1 MKAPKKLVTFLK
13 KNPDCLKYFQF
24 LQTQLDNDVKVY
36 KKRIIKYK
44 EEISSLQKQ
53 LKKALAEQSN
63 GRNGVGK
70 DVGNHYNNKVEG
82 DVESEISDEDDFIFE
97 QEQMMKE
104 ESKKKPSKPKIIAKD
119 KTSALVKAK
128 IRKKRLLPP
137 PSPTYNEDSFISSS
151 TAPIAKKRLEIDQ
164 VNNEMQSSSLM
175 SIIEAKD
182 SLEKEGWSILEEFEL
197 HKETINE
204 KALVAKAR
212 SIIKSQT
219 FSSITSCRE
228 LNKLEDAL
236 TKR

>member
-82 DVESEISDEDDFIFE
+82 DVESEKEFVEYMHELYHEDWYDICDQLE
-97 QEQMMKE
+97 
-104 ESKKKPSKPKIIAKD
+104 AAD
-119 KTSALVKAK
+119 RSALADQ
-128 IRKKRLLPP
+128 ISMLFEGDMEIYS
-137 PSPTYNEDSFISSS
+137 SPTDKYATEWFDIGEVDSEYSKYGGFNGRHNTLS
-151 TAPIAKKRLEIDQ
+151 E
-164 VNNEMQSSSLM
+164 
-175 SIIEAKD
+175 
-182 SLEKEGWSILEEFEL
+182 
-197 HKETINE
+197 
-204 KALVAKAR
+204 
-212 SIIKSQT
+212 
-219 FSSITSCRE
+219 
-228 LNKLEDAL
+228 
-236 TKR
+236 